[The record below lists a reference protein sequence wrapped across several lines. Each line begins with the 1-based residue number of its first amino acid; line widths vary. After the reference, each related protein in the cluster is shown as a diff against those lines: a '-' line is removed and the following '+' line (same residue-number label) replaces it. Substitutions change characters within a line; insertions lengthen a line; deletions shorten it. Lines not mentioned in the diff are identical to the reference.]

1 MTRYRLFQGDQ
12 GLEDII
18 LRPVTNQQHDGI
30 VFTPLKEDACEYVT
44 VEKAAQIA
52 RELIKLHGYQ
62 VHIEVSE
69 DGE

>member
-1 MTRYRLFQGDQ
+1 MTRYRLFRENRASKHY
-12 GLEDII
+12 LAACYE
-18 LRPVTNQQHDGI
+18 PQHDGI
-30 VFTPLKEDACEYVT
+30 VFTPLQEDACEYVT